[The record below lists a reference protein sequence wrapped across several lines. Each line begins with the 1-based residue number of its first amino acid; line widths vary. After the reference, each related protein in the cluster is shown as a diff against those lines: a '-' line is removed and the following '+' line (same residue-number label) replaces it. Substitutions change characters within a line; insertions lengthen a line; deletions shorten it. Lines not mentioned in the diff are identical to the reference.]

1 MIIIFLSLTVGS
13 RWYPS
18 ATVSITARYFYRKKK
33 ERKQDQKNF
42 QAVHFAASYL
52 PGNFIKI
59 LVIALLKG
67 IQVAEHSCIQSFM
80 LPWKLRKNQIL
91 PVTQNLSSVYF
102 SLAKFQ
108 LVSCNL
114 SLAMIWQMK
123 YTHKL
128 PKLCP
133 ATLKHPHSQ
142 NREFNLINKNREE
155 KSLRHVTM
163 VAKLL
168 DLNKA
173 WSCKYG
179 RKKKNKKTIWH
190 AWLLC
195 MIALRNKMVAHNF
208 PPSLDNANGRLCHDR
223 LLRSRNLA
231 TMVTWRHSSPLY
243 GPQRL

>member
-1 MIIIFLSLTVGS
+1 
-13 RWYPS
+13 
-18 ATVSITARYFYRKKK
+18 
-33 ERKQDQKNF
+33 
-42 QAVHFAASYL
+42 
-52 PGNFIKI
+52 
-59 LVIALLKG
+59 
-67 IQVAEHSCIQSFM
+67 M

-108 LVSCNL
+108 LVSWNL

-128 PKLCP
+128 PKLCS
-133 ATLKHPHSQ
+133 ATLQHPHSQ

-179 RKKKNKKTIWH
+179 RKKKPKQKRKNL
-190 AWLLC
+190 AC
-195 MIALRNKMVAHNF
+195 MTTPVLDCTQEQNGSPYF
-208 PPSLDNANGRLCHDR
+208 PSMARQRKWPSLSWQIVEIQKSCYHGNVTSQFSS
-223 LLRSRNLA
+223 LRSTASIINC
-231 TMVTWRHSSPLY
+231 WKNI
-243 GPQRL
+243 

>member
-1 MIIIFLSLTVGS
+1 MYTLFYKALILQGEIWYWSLLRLKGLRVLFQAGLSLTVGS

-18 ATVSITARYFYRKKK
+18 AVISEYNCQVLLQKKK

-67 IQVAEHSCIQSFM
+67 VQVAEHSCIQSFM

-108 LVSCNL
+108 LVSWNL

-128 PKLCP
+128 PKLCS
-133 ATLKHPHSQ
+133 ATLQHPHSQ

-179 RKKKNKKTIWH
+179 RKKKTKQKQN
-190 AWLLC
+190 
-195 MIALRNKMVAHNF
+195 
-208 PPSLDNANGRLCHDR
+208 
-223 LLRSRNLA
+223 NLA
-231 TMVTWRHSSPLY
+231 CMTTVYDCTQEQNGSP
-243 GPQRL
+243 

>member
-1 MIIIFLSLTVGS
+1 MYTLFYKALILQGEIWYWSLLRLKGLRVLFQAGLSLTVGS

-18 ATVSITARYFYRKKK
+18 AVISEYNCQVLLQKKK

-52 PGNFIKI
+52 SGNFIKI

-67 IQVAEHSCIQSFM
+67 VQVAEQSCIQSFM

-108 LVSCNL
+108 LVSWNL

-128 PKLCP
+128 PKLCS
-133 ATLKHPHSQ
+133 ATLQQPHSQ

-179 RKKKNKKTIWH
+179 RKKKTKQTQN
-190 AWLLC
+190 
-195 MIALRNKMVAHNF
+195 
-208 PPSLDNANGRLCHDR
+208 
-223 LLRSRNLA
+223 NLA
-231 TMVTWRHSSPLY
+231 CMTSVYDCTQEQNGSP
-243 GPQRL
+243 

>member
-1 MIIIFLSLTVGS
+1 MYTLFYKALILQGEIWYWSLLRLKGLRVLFQAGLSLTVGS

-18 ATVSITARYFYRKKK
+18 AVISEYNCQVLLQKKK

-67 IQVAEHSCIQSFM
+67 VQVAEHSCIQSFM

-108 LVSCNL
+108 LVSWNL

-128 PKLCP
+128 PKLCS

-179 RKKKNKKTIWH
+179 RKKKNKTKTKQFSMH
-190 AWLLC
+190 DFCVWL
-195 MIALRNKMVAHNF
+195 
-208 PPSLDNANGRLCHDR
+208 
-223 LLRSRNLA
+223 
-231 TMVTWRHSSPLY
+231 HS
-243 GPQRL
+243 GTKW

>member
-1 MIIIFLSLTVGS
+1 MYTLFYKALILQGEIWYWSLLRLKGLRVLFQAGLSLTVGS

-18 ATVSITARYFYRKKK
+18 AVISEYNCQVLLQKKK

-67 IQVAEHSCIQSFM
+67 VQVAEHSCVQSFM

-108 LVSCNL
+108 LVSWNL

-128 PKLCP
+128 PKLCS
-133 ATLKHPHSQ
+133 ATLQHPHSQ
-142 NREFNLINKNREE
+142 NREFNLVTSRYHGSKTSGSQQGVVLQIWQEKNKQNKN
-155 KSLRHVTM
+155 
-163 VAKLL
+163 
-168 DLNKA
+168 
-173 WSCKYG
+173 
-179 RKKKNKKTIWH
+179 KTI
-190 AWLLC
+190 
-195 MIALRNKMVAHNF
+195 
-208 PPSLDNANGRLCHDR
+208 
-223 LLRSRNLA
+223 
-231 TMVTWRHSSPLY
+231 
-243 GPQRL
+243 

>member
-1 MIIIFLSLTVGS
+1 MYTLFYKALILQGEIWYWSLLRLKGLRVLFQAGLSLTVGS

-18 ATVSITARYFYRKKK
+18 AVISEYNCQVLLQKKK

-67 IQVAEHSCIQSFM
+67 VQVAEHSCIQSFM

-91 PVTQNLSSVYF
+91 PVTQNLSSVHF

-108 LVSCNL
+108 LVSWNL

-128 PKLCP
+128 PKLCS

-142 NREFNLINKNREE
+142 NREFNLININREE

-179 RKKKNKKTIWH
+179 RKKKTKQKQNN
-190 AWLLC
+190 LVC
-195 MIALRNKMVAHNF
+195 MTSVY
-208 PPSLDNANGRLCHDR
+208 DCTQEQNG
-223 LLRSRNLA
+223 
-231 TMVTWRHSSPLY
+231 SP
-243 GPQRL
+243 

>member
-1 MIIIFLSLTVGS
+1 MTTLFYKALILQGEIWCWSLLRLKGLRVLFQAGLSLTVGS
-13 RWYPS
+13 WWYPS
-18 ATVSITARYFYRKKK
+18 AVISEYNCQVLLQKKK

-67 IQVAEHSCIQSFM
+67 VQVAEHSCIQSFM

-91 PVTQNLSSVYF
+91 PVTQNLSSVNF

-108 LVSCNL
+108 LVSWNL

-128 PKLCP
+128 PKLCS
-133 ATLKHPHSQ
+133 ATLQHPHSQ

-155 KSLRHVTM
+155 KSLRHVTI

-179 RKKKNKKTIWH
+179 RKKQTKQKQN
-190 AWLLC
+190 
-195 MIALRNKMVAHNF
+195 
-208 PPSLDNANGRLCHDR
+208 
-223 LLRSRNLA
+223 NLA
-231 TMVTWRHSSPLY
+231 CMTSVYDCTQEQNGSP
-243 GPQRL
+243 